1 MVRRSRREKT
11 LTDYDEEIEAAK
23 AKIEQAKAAK
33 AQLIADMQTFVGEA
47 AIETFGTDHFTSK
60 AAALRFFKGLET
72 KIEEAREIEE
82 AQEEIEEETAQEAE
96 ENTTV
101 ATETVAT
108 VVEEDAADDA
118 SGVDGDATVDNE
130 FEPVAD
136 GASDDAENSNDN
148 VTTNHFDPDASMAYF
163 QR

>member
-47 AIETFGTDHFTSK
+47 AIEMFGTDHFTSK
-60 AAALRFFKGLET
+60 AAALRFFKGLEERV
-72 KIEEAREIEE
+72 EEAQEIEE
-82 AQEEIEEETAQEAE
+82 AQQESEEETE

-101 ATETVAT
+101 ATETVTA
-108 VVEEDAADDA
+108 VAEEDVAGA
-118 SGVDGDATVDNE
+118 DGDVTTNDESA
-130 FEPVAD
+130 EPAAD
-136 GASDDAENSNDN
+136 GASDDAVNTDDN
-148 VTTNHFDPDASMAYF
+148 ADGDATTNHFDPESSMAYF